1 MHFFNPSFVSIF
13 IFPFYFSIL
22 FSFFIFFFHRRNL
35 DEKLRY
41 EEKLQGDVSQG
52 KSDIN
57 DRDRQLT
64 DAKSTMDK
72 YLRDYDAL
80 FTRTQKV

>member
-1 MHFFNPSFVSIF
+1 M
-13 IFPFYFSIL
+13 
-22 FSFFIFFFHRRNL
+22 IFFVLRRNL

-80 FTRTQKV
+80 FTRTQKVQ